1 MKTRGQQ
8 IINEYRELIKQIP
21 QLMELSGLTDKH
33 IQEQMQLKE
42 ATYFRRKKAG
52 SWSTDELE
60 KLIKIIEG
68 KKH

>member
-1 MKTRGQQ
+1 MKTRGLH

-21 QLMELSGLTDKH
+21 QLLDISGLTDKH
-33 IQEQMQLKE
+33 IQDKMEMKE

-60 KLIKIIEG
+60 KLVRIIEG
-68 KKH
+68 KKY